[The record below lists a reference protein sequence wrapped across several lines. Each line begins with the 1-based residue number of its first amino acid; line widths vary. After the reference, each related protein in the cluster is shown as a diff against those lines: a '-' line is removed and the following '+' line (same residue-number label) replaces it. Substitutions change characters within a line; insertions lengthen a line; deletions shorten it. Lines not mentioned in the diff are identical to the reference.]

1 MKLSFWQFFTNQRK
15 AVPPVPVADLTGKTV
30 LITGANTGLGYEAA
44 KHFANMKPGK
54 VIIACRSKAKG
65 DEAVTRLKNE
75 TGFSNIHLRVLD
87 LGSFSSTIDFANKF
101 EQEEERLDI
110 LVANCRHCL
119 QVNNLSTLLLNI
131 RLLPI
136 MLKTG
141 KTFSVEPRLV
151 VVASGMH
158 YWTKLEEKVVNSP
171 EPLKTFSSKEYCTPS
186 VMEKRYSDTKLLNVF
201 MTRPLAKILEKTPV
215 VANLVCPG
223 YCHSE
228 LRRELEMQWSK
239 RMMFSIMDKV
249 MARTSDEGAR
259 QYVWAALADNTDGRM
274 RGAYCD
280 SMRILETSDYSL
292 SKEGLAAEEKIW
304 ADMIK
309 VLSEVDP
316 KVPTVLRDCQSFQN

>member
-30 LITGANTGLGYEAA
+30 LITGANTGLGYEACEA
-44 KHFANMKPGK
+44 FRQHEPGK

-110 LVANCRHCL
+110 LVANAAIGREDY
-119 QVNNLSTLLLNI
+119 VTTDDGWES
-131 RLLPI
+131 R
-136 MLKTG
+136 TG

-186 VMEKRYSDTKLLNVF
+186 
-201 MTRPLAKILEKTPV
+201 ILEKTPV

-292 SKEGLAAEEKIW
+292 SKEGLA
-304 ADMIK
+304 
-309 VLSEVDP
+309 V
-316 KVPTVLRDCQSFQN
+316 